1 MEGEHMPRKKYEV
14 FVDGDLTYT
23 TEDKAKAETMG
34 RFLLE
39 QSPSSSV
46 AIREWILSSDEVL
59 Q

>member
-1 MEGEHMPRKKYEV
+1 MRKKYEV

-39 QSPSSSV
+39 QNPDSVV
-46 AIREWILSSDEVL
+46 AIREWTLTNIDEVL

>member
-1 MEGEHMPRKKYEV
+1 MPRKKYEV

-23 TEDKAKAETMG
+23 TEDKTKAETMG

-39 QSPSSSV
+39 QNPGSIV

>member
-1 MEGEHMPRKKYEV
+1 MPRKKYEV